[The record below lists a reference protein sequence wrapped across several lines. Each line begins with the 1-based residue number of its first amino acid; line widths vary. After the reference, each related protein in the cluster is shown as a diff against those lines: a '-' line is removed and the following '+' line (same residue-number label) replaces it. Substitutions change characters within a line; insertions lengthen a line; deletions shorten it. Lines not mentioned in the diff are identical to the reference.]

1 MYKMRVNMY
10 ICIRY
15 LTFIHIYIIIG
26 FIKGGGDFLEENNY
40 VVKANQFIQAKGKLT
55 TLEQK
60 LLAALISEIRQEDED
75 FKEYH
80 LNIKEVSEFIG
91 LNNKAIYE
99 RLSDVALGL
108 LDKKLFLEEIDEKGR
123 RGFFATTLISS
134 AKHKENTGII
144 TMKFDPDL
152 KPYLLAIKGEET
164 PFTKYM
170 IKNILK
176 LNGSYAIRLY
186 EILKQWERVR
196 VKKFETQHLKEML
209 GAEAESYN
217 LFAEFERVVLKPA
230 KKEVN
235 EHTDLFVVYRKIKT
249 GRRISH
255 IEFEIETRAG
265 YYDPTEDEHREYEKE
280 GLFDYEFIK
289 INSGMSN
296 EKFSREQ
303 INKIYE
309 LAIERTSQYGVDELA
324 YIKMN
329 YEYAKERAKTGLYG
343 YVEKAVRLDYAKAIL
358 KLAQIEM

>member
-1 MYKMRVNMY
+1 M
-10 ICIRY
+10 
-15 LTFIHIYIIIG
+15 
-26 FIKGGGDFLEENNY
+26 DENNW
-40 VVKANQFIQAKGKLT
+40 VVKANKFIEAKGRLG

-60 LLAALISEIRQEDED
+60 LLATLISEIQLDDKD

-80 LNIKEVSEFIG
+80 LDIREVGEFIG
-91 LNNKAIYE
+91 LDYNAVYE
-99 RLSDVALGL
+99 RLSDVAIKL
-108 LDKKLFLEEIDEKGR
+108 LDKKIFLEEINDKGKKI
-123 RGFFATTLISS
+123 FFATSLISS
-134 AKHKENTGII
+134 AKHEEGSGTLII
-144 TMKFDPDL
+144 KIDPDL

-164 PFTKYM
+164 PFTKYI

-186 EILKQWERVR
+186 EILKQWEKAR
-196 VKKFETQHLKEML
+196 VKMFETQHLKEML

-217 LFAEFERVVLKPA
+217 RFDNFERVVLKPA
-230 KKEVN
+230 KIEIN
-235 EHTDLFVVYRKIKT
+235 NHTDLFIIYRKVKT

-255 IEFEIETRAG
+255 IEFEIETRVG
-265 YYDPTEDEHREYEKE
+265 CYDPIEDEHKQYEKE

-289 INSGMSN
+289 INSGMGE
-296 EKFSREQ
+296 EKFSINQ

>member
-1 MYKMRVNMY
+1 M
-10 ICIRY
+10 
-15 LTFIHIYIIIG
+15 
-26 FIKGGGDFLEENNY
+26 EENNY
-40 VVKANQFIQAKGKLT
+40 VIKANKFIQAKGKLT

-60 LLAALISEIRQEDED
+60 LLAALISEITPQDED

-80 LNIKEVSEFIG
+80 LDIRKVGEFIG
-91 LNNKAIYE
+91 LNYNAIYE

-108 LDKKLFLEEIDEKGR
+108 LDKKLFLEETDEKGR

-217 LFAEFERVVLKPA
+217 RFDNFERVVLKPA

-255 IEFEIETRAG
+255 IEFEIETRAEC
-265 YYDPTEDEHREYEKE
+265 YSPIEDEHKQYEKE

-289 INSGMSN
+289 INSGMAEEN
-296 EKFSREQ
+296 FSRKQ
-303 INKIYE
+303 ILE
-309 LAIERTSQYGVDELA
+309 LYTMAIEKTSQYGIDELA

-329 YEYAKERAKTGLYG
+329 YEYAKERAKTGIFTYLKKSL
-343 YVEKAVRLDYAKAIL
+343 ENDYARAIL
-358 KLAQIEM
+358 TLNNSTRKED